1 MQPFPSPHTIASCDS
16 QVKNEVVIWDRIV
29 RRKED
34 AQLSV
39 TGRNKYAFRELS
51 ASFKCVLRLFS
62 LSPPRSVCE
71 RGISKA
77 MLHLCRNAPPA
88 HYSLK
93 YNVMPY
99 VGVLTYGEAAR
110 TSEPVPF
117 PERQD
122 LS

>member
-1 MQPFPSPHTIASCDS
+1 M
-16 QVKNEVVIWDRIV
+16 NDRPLI
-29 RRKED
+29 RGLAD
-34 AQLSV
+34 A
-39 TGRNKYAFRELS
+39 F
-51 ASFKCVLRLFS
+51 C
-62 LSPPRSVCE
+62 
-71 RGISKA
+71 IS
-77 MLHLCRNAPPA
+77 RDAPPA

-110 TSEPVPF
+110 TVDPIPF